1 MHEILDR
8 ILAWMFMLTPPLAA
22 GVLLGTIFFSGLWWT
37 IRRGLASHRPGFWF
51 VGSLLLRAGLVVT
64 GFHLLLTLPGSGW
77 KTLVASLLGFI
88 IARLVAARLVLLQNH
103 Q

>member
-1 MHEILDR
+1 MRSWIGY
-8 ILAWMFMLTPPLAA
+8 
-22 GVLLGTIFFSGLWWT
+22 GVDVYADTAVSGRFLLGTIFFSGLWWT
-37 IRRGLASHRPGFWF
+37 IRKGLASHRPGFWF
-51 VGSLLLRAGLVVT
+51 VGSLLLRDGLVVT